1 MKNDL
6 LDHGYND
13 YKPSVFDGDCV
24 TRCYQKA
31 FRDGDDRKY
40 FLTWHEWDFS
50 KYADHRHPE
59 LLDHTFEGET
69 QLTTTDGDVINI
81 TFLSGWGREKAEKF
95 MEKLFDTGWFKKY
108 DHDYE
113 EEQNA

>member
-1 MKNDL
+1 MKDDL

-13 YKPSVFDGDCV
+13 YKPGPFDGDCV

-31 FRDGDDRKY
+31 FRDGDYRKY

-50 KYADHRHPE
+50 KYADPRHPE

-69 QLTTTDGDVINI
+69 QLTTTDGYVINI
-81 TFLSGWGREKAEKF
+81 TFLSGWKREKAEKF
-95 MEKLFDTGWFKKY
+95 MEKLFNTGWFEKY